1 VKFFTTQWGFEAID
15 DVLARYMRVSSVVS
29 VKLRLAGQTRITP
42 RPPDQVFRMIR
53 FSGVRKDVKLLL
65 LLLSLLVTG

>member
-1 VKFFTTQWGFEAID
+1 MKFFTTQWNFEAIE
-15 DVLARYMRVSSVVS
+15 DVLARHMRIPSVVG

-42 RPPDQVFRMIR
+42 GPPDQVCRVIR
-53 FSGVRKDVKLLL
+53 FSGVGKDVELL